1 MKKLPKKT
9 LFLVLIL
16 VIPLWWGI
24 SFSKKKVEN
33 FFYAQ
38 ISQPLESIRPINI
51 PLKQDKE
58 KPELK
63 VESAISIKISKTG
76 REKTLLTNNSKRAMP
91 IASLTKLMTALIVL
105 ENTSLSEI
113 VTVSQTAALQDDVPI
128 HGNLKGGEPLSVE
141 QLLDLMLIYSS
152 NDAAFALSEVIGEE
166 EFVEKMNEK
175 AKFLGLKDTY
185 FTNSTGLDPKD
196 LEEIP
201 NYSTVRDLST
211 LSKYILENY
220 PLIFEMSLKKGPYPT
235 SNGVSDLFL
244 PYSQKLIGGKT
255 GYTKKAG
262 GCMLMVFEN
271 EKGNRFI
278 NIILGTD
285 SPTDRIQ
292 EMQRIINWINS

>member
-1 MKKLPKKT
+1 MKKLTKKIV
-9 LFLVLIL
+9 FLLLIL

-38 ISQPLESIRPINI
+38 ISQPLESIESINI
-51 PLKQDKE
+51 PLRQEKE
-58 KPELK
+58 QPELK
-63 VESAISIKISKTG
+63 VESAISIRISRTG
-76 REKTLLTNNSKRAMP
+76 REKTLLTDNPKRAMP

-105 ENTSLSEI
+105 ENTSLSEVI
-113 VTVSQTAALQDDVPI
+113 IVSQTAASKNDVPV

-175 AKFLGLKDTY
+175 AKSLGLKDTY

-220 PLIFEMSLKKGPYPT
+220 PLIFDISLKKGPYPT
-235 SNGVSDLFL
+235 TNGVSDLFL
-244 PYSQKLIGGKT
+244 PYNQKLIGGKT

-262 GCMLMVFEN
+262 GCMLVIFEN
-271 EKGNRFI
+271 EKENYFI

-285 SPTDRIQ
+285 SSIDRIQ

>member
-1 MKKLPKKT
+1 MKKLTKKIV
-9 LFLVLIL
+9 FLSLIL

-38 ISQPLESIRPINI
+38 ISQPLENIESVNI
-51 PLKQDKE
+51 PLKQE
-58 KPELK
+58 KKQPELK
-63 VESAISIKISKTG
+63 VESAISIRISKAG
-76 REKTLLTNNSKRAMP
+76 REKTLLTDNSKRAMP

-105 ENTSLSEI
+105 ENTSLSEV
-113 VTVSQTAALQDDVPI
+113 VTVSQASALKDDVPV
-128 HGNLKGGEPLSVE
+128 HGNLKGGESLSVE

-152 NDAAFALSEVIGEE
+152 NDAAFALSEVIGEK
-166 EFVEKMNEK
+166 EFIVKMNEK

-196 LEEIP
+196 PEEIP
-201 NYSTVRDLST
+201 NYSTVRDIFT
-211 LSKYILENY
+211 LSKYILENNL
-220 PLIFEMSLKKGPYPT
+220 LIFEMSLKKGPYPT
-235 SNGVSDLFL
+235 TNGVSDLFL
-244 PYSQKLIGGKT
+244 PYNQKLIGGKT

-271 EKGNRFI
+271 EKGTRFI

-285 SPTDRIQ
+285 SSIDRIQ

>member
-1 MKKLPKKT
+1 MKKLTKKIV
-9 LFLVLIL
+9 FLLLIL

-24 SFSKKKVEN
+24 SFSKKKVES

-38 ISQPLESIRPINI
+38 ISQPLEKITPLNINVT
-51 PLKQDKE
+51 DKKE
-58 KPELK
+58 QPELK

-76 REKTLLTNNSKRAMP
+76 REKTLLTNNPKRAMP
-91 IASLTKLMTALIVL
+91 IASLTKLMTALIIL
-105 ENTSLSEI
+105 ENTSLSE
-113 VTVSQTAALQDDVPI
+113 VTTVSQTAALQNDVPV

-166 EFVEKMNEK
+166 EFAAKMNEK

-185 FTNSTGLDPKD
+185 FTNSTGLDPKNP
-196 LEEIP
+196 EEIP
-201 NYSTVRDLST
+201 NYSTVRDMST

-220 PLIFEMSLKKGPYPT
+220 PLIFDTSLKKGPYPT
-235 SNGVSDLFL
+235 TNGVSDLFL
-244 PYSQKLIGGKT
+244 PYNQKFIGGKT

-262 GCMLMVFEN
+262 GCMLVVFEN
-271 EKGNRFI
+271 EEGNRFI

-285 SPTDRIQ
+285 SSIDRVQ

>member
-1 MKKLPKKT
+1 MKKLTKKIV
-9 LFLVLIL
+9 FLLLIL

-38 ISQPLESIRPINI
+38 ISQPLESIESINI
-51 PLKQDKE
+51 PLKQE
-58 KPELK
+58 KKQPELK
-63 VESAISIKISKTG
+63 VESAISIRISKTG
-76 REKTLLTNNSKRAMP
+76 REKTLLTDNFKRAMP
-91 IASLTKLMTALIVL
+91 IASLTKLMTALIIL
-105 ENTSLSEI
+105 ENTSLSEVI
-113 VTVSQTAALQDDVPI
+113 TVSQAAALQDDVPI

-152 NDAAFALSEVIGEE
+152 NDAAFAISEVIGEE

-196 LEEIP
+196 SEEIP
-201 NYSTVRDLST
+201 NYSTVRELYT
-211 LSKYILENY
+211 LSKYILENH
-220 PLIFEMSLKKGPYPT
+220 PLIFDISLKKGPYPT
-235 SNGVSDLFL
+235 TNGVSDLFL
-244 PYSQKLIGGKT
+244 PYNQKLIGGKT

-262 GCMLMVFEN
+262 GCMLVVFEN
-271 EKGNRFI
+271 EKENYFI

-285 SPTDRIQ
+285 SPIDRIQ